1 MDLVRSPL
9 YFSQSVLNGFSFVV
23 VVLGMMK
30 MAVGGSS
37 CEDQHFYQF
46 CSSVIMTF
54 AVRLVVGA
62 ANFKYEE
69 RKVMNR
75 GMGEFHQ
82 FYKHGATLHEIEKV
96 RLVEVNKEN
105 LGRLKDLCAI
115 CTEEFKEKDMVRM
128 LGCSDSH
135 NFHQDCIDRWLIQK
149 DACPL
154 CGVSIRTGR
163 AK

>member
-1 MDLVRSPL
+1 
-9 YFSQSVLNGFSFVV
+9 
-23 VVLGMMK
+23 